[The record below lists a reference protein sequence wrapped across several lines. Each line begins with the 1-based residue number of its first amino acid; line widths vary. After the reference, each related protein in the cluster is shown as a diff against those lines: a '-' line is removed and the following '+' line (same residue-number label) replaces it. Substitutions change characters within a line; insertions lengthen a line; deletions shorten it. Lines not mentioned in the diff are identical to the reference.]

1 DLWFSYIKKRL
12 FVDSEEKQI
21 KKGVNPTL
29 IEFYSKKVSLINEL
43 SRTNSFTEE
52 RMLRVTNNNSSDL
65 NSFLLNPMLE
75 KNINQNVWYFEH
87 KNIQEYFA
95 SKTLSDLEFDKILE
109 FIQIKDIGRTHP
121 ALFNTITFLINIL
134 EDSVKFDKLIEWIV
148 ANEPELLFR
157 ADTNRVTEKIKVEVF
172 QKYFTKKAIE
182 ETLWLT
188 TNETIEID
196 KISRF
201 SDCPDNYDFLLG
213 VIEND
218 SINIRARISAIN
230 VLRYFEIPLSKKE
243 SLKSFFWSYLI
254 SKEHT
259 KDFKST
265 ILEFFHYN
273 FHYNKDQEL
282 ISELVNLFINDSHNR
297 INRKL
302 LDLLGNYDDINAFSD
317 YILEEFLRS
326 NNLKER
332 KDSSDNVGRGNS
344 YSSLVLLLKI
354 SKPEI
359 FCKLINDYLSNSHNS
374 YINDSDLEKIIQ
386 KVVSFSKND
395 SSYILS
401 FFNID
406 NKVAFHSHR
415 NFLYRVIELTNSQ
428 TSVLLYLLQKEELK
442 EVSFFVSKLVNKS
455 NIDDVCSI
463 IPIKEKEIEYF
474 RNDIGR
480 FNRDLAVVF
489 DEKMRERGFQFKEK
503 VFTNEDEIERDN
515 QLKNERQNL
524 LNTLFDGI
532 KLHKG
537 IEEFYQENAINEIN
551 YKEFIDIIYRNRKYS
566 WGVNYDD
573 FNASIEMIRSVLIHY
588 NSIKMNHKQIIDEI
602 KRNNFLIIN

>member
-1 DLWFSYIKKRL
+1 
-12 FVDSEEKQI
+12 
-21 KKGVNPTL
+21 
-29 IEFYSKKVSLINEL
+29 
-43 SRTNSFTEE
+43 
-52 RMLRVTNNNSSDL
+52 
-65 NSFLLNPMLE
+65 
-75 KNINQNVWYFEH
+75 
-87 KNIQEYFA
+87 
-95 SKTLSDLEFDKILE
+95 
-109 FIQIKDIGRTHP
+109 
-121 ALFNTITFLINIL
+121 
-134 EDSVKFDKLIEWIV
+134 
-148 ANEPELLFR
+148 
-157 ADTNRVTEKIKVEVF
+157 
-172 QKYFTKKAIE
+172 
-182 ETLWLT
+182 
-188 TNETIEID
+188 
-196 KISRF
+196 
-201 SDCPDNYDFLLG
+201 
-213 VIEND
+213 
-218 SINIRARISAIN
+218 
-230 VLRYFEIPLSKKE
+230 
-243 SLKSFFWSYLI
+243 
-254 SKEHT
+254 
-259 KDFKST
+259 
-265 ILEFFHYN
+265 YN
-273 FHYNKDQEL
+273 FHYKKDQEL

-573 FNASIEMIRSVLIHY
+573 FNASIEM
-588 NSIKMNHKQIIDEI
+588 
-602 KRNNFLIIN
+602 